1 MKQMKKQF
9 LFLVLLCYALNS
21 IAQQNA
27 NFTFSP
33 EKPTNGQTIQINY
46 DAKGTSLEGKQKI
59 AAVVYQYKNYK
70 WVGADLS
77 LNGSANHWQAKY
89 DVPVDCGLIA
99 LKFKSDTSV
108 DNNHDIGYFILMND
122 KDRAG
127 AMAPGAYAGWGLAR
141 SPKYGK
147 DIPGYINF
155 KGISDTATYHW
166 LNQEISFNQN
176 AKQVLALD
184 YAIALKEFMGDAGTP
199 KLTLVCKYL
208 TRPDAT
214 ESDLLK
220 ARHIYKH
227 LMIRK
232 ESADSVDRVI
242 NSRFPKG
249 SLARLAAFRKAFASR
264 DVDSILT
271 GAIKFLADF
280 PEYKTDAN
288 FDLENRINYGVIYQN
303 VMVFGTMKGLT
314 PDYVIKY
321 ADSISFNMLTSIYYK
336 LIGIPYHRKEG
347 DLLKLAKYSDL
358 LVKRY
363 ESFKENRPESM
374 QHLSPSEWE
383 TEYRRAFVS
392 TISADHIGL
401 LNLRGK
407 YEQALK
413 YVEDAQGLLNY
424 SKAEIN
430 NEHAIILK
438 KLNKV
443 QALEQLLVKSFFNNQ
458 SSTEMIGML
467 KEIYVKKHK
476 SDKGYDAYLESLK
489 NPVDKLKNLEELKA
503 TMIKAE
509 MPTWSMKD
517 LNGKTVNSS
526 DLKGKIV
533 ILDFWATWCVPC
545 KASFPGMKLAVEKYK
560 NDPNVVFYFV
570 DTEERG
576 DTYKA
581 ENAKYI
587 KDNNYPFNV
596 LFDNKVEGMKTNS
609 EVFSRICKAFTIS
622 GIPQKLII
630 DKNGFLRF
638 ISVGFKGSATG
649 LADEM
654 SDLIEMTKTAE

>member
-1 MKQMKKQF
+1 MTQMKKQF
-9 LFLVLLCYALNS
+9 LFLIFLCYALNS
-21 IAQQNA
+21 IAQKNT

-46 DAKGTSLEGKQKI
+46 NAKGTSLEGKQKV

-70 WVGADLS
+70 WVGADLPFT
-77 LNGSANHWQAKY
+77 GSANHWQAKF
-89 DVPVDCGLIA
+89 DIPFDCGLIA

-108 DNNHDIGYFILMND
+108 DNNHDMGYFILMND

-166 LNQEISFNQN
+166 LSQEISFNQN

-184 YAIALKEFMGDAGTP
+184 YAIASKGFMGDAATP

-220 ARHIYKH
+220 ARYIYQN

-232 ESADSVDRVI
+232 ESADSVNKVI
-242 NSRFPKG
+242 NTRFPKG
-249 SLARLAAFRKAFASR
+249 SLARLAAFKKAFASR
-264 DVDSILT
+264 DIDSVLA

-280 PEYKTDAN
+280 PEYKTNAN

-303 VMVFGTMKGLT
+303 VMVFATMKGLT
-314 PDYVIKY
+314 PDYVVKY
-321 ADSISFNMLTSIYYK
+321 ADSISYNMLTSIYYK

-347 DLLKLAKYSDL
+347 DLLKLASYSDL
-358 LVKRY
+358 MVRRY

-374 QHLSPSEWE
+374 QYLSPSEWE
-383 TEYRRAFVS
+383 TEYKRGFVS

-413 YVEDAQGLLNY
+413 YVEDAQALLNY

-430 NEHAIILK
+430 NEHALILK
-438 KLNKV
+438 KLNKG
-443 QALEQLLVKSFFNNQ
+443 QALEQLLVKSFYNNQ

-489 NPVDKLKNLEELKA
+489 NPADKLKNLAELKD

-509 MPTWSMKD
+509 MPSWSMKD

-596 LFDNKVEGMKTNS
+596 LFDNKAEGMKTNS
-609 EVFSRICKAFTIS
+609 EVFSRICKAFSIS

-654 SDLIEMTKTAE
+654 SDLIEMTKNAG

>member
-1 MKQMKKQF
+1 MKQLKKQF
-9 LFLVLLCYALNS
+9 LCLLFLCFALNC

-27 NFTFSP
+27 NFTFIP

-46 DAKGTSLEGKQKI
+46 NAKGTSLEGKQKVD
-59 AAVVYQYKNYK
+59 AVVYQYKNYK

-89 DVPVDCGLIA
+89 DIPADCGLIA
-99 LKFKSDTSV
+99 LKFKSDTVV
-108 DNNHDIGYFILMND
+108 DNNHNMGYFILMND

-147 DIPGYINF
+147 DITGYINF

-166 LNQEISFNQN
+166 LSQEISYNQN

-184 YAIALKEFMGDAGTP
+184 YAIVLKEYMGEAATP

-208 TRPDAT
+208 TRPDAP

-220 ARHIYKH
+220 ARYIYQN
-227 LMIRK
+227 LMAKK
-232 ESADSVDRVI
+232 ESTDSV
-242 NSRFPKG
+242 NSVLNTRFPKG

-264 DVDSILT
+264 DIDSILA
-271 GAIKFLADF
+271 GSIKFLADF
-280 PEYKTDAN
+280 PEYKTNAN
-288 FDLENRINYGVIYQN
+288 FDSENRINYGILYQN
-303 VMVFGTMKGLT
+303 VMVLGTMKGVA

-321 ADSISFNMLTSIYYK
+321 TDSISYNMLPSIYYK
-336 LIGIPYHRKEG
+336 LVGIPYHRKEG

-363 ESFKENRPESM
+363 ESFKNNRPESM
-374 QHLSPSEWE
+374 LYLSPSEWE
-383 TEYRRAFVS
+383 TEYRRSFLS

-401 LNLRGK
+401 LNLRGQ

-413 YVEDAQGLLNY
+413 YVDDAQALLNY
-424 SKAEIN
+424 RNAEIN
-430 NEHAIILK
+430 NEHAVILK
-438 KLNKV
+438 KLNKM
-443 QALEQLLVKSFFNNQ
+443 QALEQVLVKSFFNNQ

-489 NPVDKLKNLEELKA
+489 NPADKLKNAEELKA

-509 MPTWSMKD
+509 MPSWSMKD
-517 LNGKTVNSS
+517 LNGKTVNSA
-526 DLKGKIV
+526 DLKGKVV

-609 EVFSRICKAFTIS
+609 EVFNRICKAFTIS

-638 ISVGFKGSATG
+638 ISLGFNGSATG

-654 SDLIEMTKTAE
+654 TELIEMAKNAK